1 MQHNSTGIS
10 RVVIEEISAAKNEPG
25 WMRRKRLEAFDIFEK
40 TPLPAVGPVN
50 QLKDLDFKKIHY
62 YIKPQG
68 HLARTWDD
76 VPEEIRKKY
85 DALGI
90 PEGEREYLAGLGAQ
104 YESEMIYHSLRQ
116 ELIDKGIVFEDMS
129 VAVTKYPDLIQE
141 YFGSVIAVDN
151 NKFAALNGAV
161 WSGGS
166 LVHIPPGVYLEAP
179 LHNFF
184 QMSTPSQG
192 QFERTLII
200 AEEGSSFEFIEGCVA
215 PLYSETSMHAGVV
228 EIVIKKGAHV
238 KYSTMQ
244 NWSKNVL
251 NLVTKGSYVEEEGV
265 VEWVDGNV
273 GSGVTMKYP
282 SMVLAGRKAKG
293 QLVSL
298 AYAGDGQV
306 IDSGGKAIHLAS
318 ETVSRIESRS
328 IVKKGGRS
336 SFRGSVTVDKNA
348 DNCRSSVECVS
359 LHLDDGARSET
370 YPRFTL
376 ENASAQTSHE
386 SSILRITEEQ
396 LLYCMS
402 RGLSAQ
408 EARGAIVGGFVEPF
422 SMELPMEYAVEFD
435 RLVEME
441 MADGVG

>member
-192 QFERTLII
+192 QFE
-200 AEEGSSFEFIEGCVA
+200 
-215 PLYSETSMHAGVV
+215 
-228 EIVIKKGAHV
+228 
-238 KYSTMQ
+238 
-244 NWSKNVL
+244 
-251 NLVTKGSYVEEEGV
+251 
-265 VEWVDGNV
+265 
-273 GSGVTMKYP
+273 
-282 SMVLAGRKAKG
+282 
-293 QLVSL
+293 
-298 AYAGDGQV
+298 
-306 IDSGGKAIHLAS
+306 
-318 ETVSRIESRS
+318 
-328 IVKKGGRS
+328 
-336 SFRGSVTVDKNA
+336 
-348 DNCRSSVECVS
+348 
-359 LHLDDGARSET
+359 
-370 YPRFTL
+370 
-376 ENASAQTSHE
+376 
-386 SSILRITEEQ
+386 
-396 LLYCMS
+396 
-402 RGLSAQ
+402 
-408 EARGAIVGGFVEPF
+408 
-422 SMELPMEYAVEFD
+422 
-435 RLVEME
+435 
-441 MADGVG
+441 